1 VVSVR
6 KTKPKLSGR
15 ERFLVSAL
23 LALAIFFIEAG
34 SAEVILARNA
44 QCEALADNTRMG
56 FRVQNMCL
64 PEWLVQMFE
73 AASHG
78 VMGIFRP
85 EASPFTAWLFMG
97 GLYALV
103 GGICG
108 QLSIRWG
115 IVIFLALN
123 VAVISLLAGL
133 DYMSQFIVF
142 SSSFSP

>member
-1 VVSVR
+1 MKR
-6 KTKPKLSGR
+6 KRPKLSGR
-15 ERFLVSAL
+15 ERFLVGAL

-34 SAEVILARNA
+34 SAEVLLARNT
-44 QCEALADNTRMG
+44 QCEALAGNTRMG

-78 VMGIFRP
+78 VIDIFRP

-97 GLYALV
+97 GLYALI

-108 QLSIRWG
+108 QLSVRWG
-115 IVIFLALN
+115 IAIFLALN

-133 DYMSQFIVF
+133 GYMSQFIVF